1 MVTEEEGLAGIS
13 LGQKHSEN
21 CKQTTKLPRQK
32 EY

>member
-1 MVTEEEGLAGIS
+1 MATEEGLAGIS

-32 EY
+32 EN

>member
-1 MVTEEEGLAGIS
+1 MATEEEGLAGIS
-13 LGQKHSEN
+13 LGQKQSEN